1 MNAGGDGPT
10 LGAVMT
16 VTRFAPSP
24 TGHLHLG
31 HVHSALAGWRAARA
45 VGGRFLLRIEDI
57 DPQRCRPAFEA
68 ALIEDLR
75 WLGLHWDGPVRRQS
89 EHMADHAAAL
99 ARLSADGLAYPCFC
113 SRKAVEAEIARAGGA
128 PHGPEGP
135 HYPGTCRSLSAA
147 ERAERIAAGH
157 PHAWRLDA
165 GAAATRAGP
174 VAFEDARAGRIPAD
188 PGVLGD
194 VVIARRDVPTSYHLA
209 VVVDDAAQGVTLVTR
224 GEDLLPATHVHRLL
238 QAALGLPVPAY
249 AHHGL
254 LLGPDGARL
263 SKRDGATAVRALR
276 AAGHGPA
283 AVLAMAGAGEG
294 LTPDFGTGSAAGET
308 AGSAAVGRTDGR

>member
-1 MNAGGDGPT
+1 MIDGTRGPT
-10 LGAVMT
+10 LGAAMI

-45 VGGRFLLRIEDI
+45 AGGRFLLRIEDI

-68 ALIEDLR
+68 ALIEDLA
-75 WLGLHWDGPVRRQS
+75 WLGLGWDGPVRRQS
-89 EHMADHAAAL
+89 GHVDEHAAAL
-99 ARLSADGLAYPCFC
+99 ARLAAEGFAYPCFC
-113 SRKAVEAEIARAGGA
+113 SRKAVEDEIARAGGA

-135 HYPGTCRSLSAA
+135 HYPGTCRRLTATQ
-147 ERAERIAAGH
+147 RAERIAAGA

-165 GAAATRAGP
+165 AAAAARSGP
-174 VAFEDARAGRIPAD
+174 LSFDDARAGRIAAD
-188 PGVLGD
+188 PSVLGD

-238 QAALGLPVPAY
+238 QAALDLPVPAY

-254 LLGPDGARL
+254 LRGADGARL
-263 SKRDGATAVRALR
+263 SKRDGAMAVRALR
-276 AAGHGPA
+276 EAGLSPA
-283 AVLAMAGAGEG
+283 AVLAMAGGDTG
-294 LTPDFGTGSAAGET
+294 LTPENGTGAFDGGPPT
-308 AGSAAVGRTDGR
+308 SAAV